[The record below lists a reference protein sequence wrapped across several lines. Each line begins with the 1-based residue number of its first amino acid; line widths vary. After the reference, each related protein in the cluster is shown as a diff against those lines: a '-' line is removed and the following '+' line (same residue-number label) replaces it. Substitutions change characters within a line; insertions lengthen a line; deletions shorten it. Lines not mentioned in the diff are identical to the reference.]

1 MDAIPNHPVYHR
13 NVLELLG
20 VATEYCQ
27 FLEQPG
33 PQPQQKLAAFLQR
46 IFPMLYLKGCFLPE
60 IIPEY
65 PEAGQR
71 FVTGQDWEYIFNA
84 ARESLGAEDIFYVF
98 DPGGYGWGEALK
110 ASLAEHIADIY
121 QDMKDFVLLYQN
133 NSRAVKEVAV
143 AECRQLFAGHWGP
156 RIVSALP
163 ALHYI
168 MHAQAGPYYQDGEAI
183 SDI

>member
-46 IFPMLYLKGCFLPE
+46 IFPCFTSRVVFTRD
-60 IIPEY
+60 Y
-65 PEAGQR
+65 PGVSGGRSAFR
-71 FVTGQDWEYIFNA
+71 DCQDWEYIFNA
-84 ARESLGAEDIFYVF
+84 ARESLGAEDIFYLF